1 MVVNTIVFMVNHLVN
16 DYEDS
21 YITIYIYIFICL
33 RSSYARYKEIVFMG
47 VYTMVEF

>member
-16 DYEDS
+16 DYEDN
-21 YITIYIYIFICL
+21 YIYIFICL